1 MTSDAPAP
9 SRRRDRRRAAR
20 VSGPSL
26 TPLPRL
32 TNRFPP
38 LEILS
43 AEQLE
48 RILAA
53 AYRVLEEAGLEI
65 RSAAVREVYR
75 RAGALVDEA
84 TQMVR
89 LGRDLIE
96 AQLAS
101 APERF
106 VLHARNPARH
116 LQVGDN
122 VVNF

>member
-1 MTSDAPAP
+1 MTSDTPAP
-9 SRRRDRRRAAR
+9 SRRRDRGRAAR

-38 LEILS
+38 LEILG

-48 RILAA
+48 RILEA

-65 RSAAVREVYR
+65 RSAAVRDVYR

-84 TQMVR
+84 TQLVR
-89 LGRDLIE
+89 PV
-96 AQLAS
+96 S
-101 APERF
+101 YT
-106 VLHARNPARH
+106 H
-116 LQVGDN
+116 LTLPTN
-122 VVNF
+122 